1 MHSLVKDNLSSFE
14 GNLEHLKNEI
24 GSLRTGRVSPS
35 LVEKILVESYGT
47 KTELL
52 QLASIMAPEP
62 QTIVIKPWDRNI
74 LKDIERAIT
83 ASDVRV
89 NPIVDGDLVRLNF
102 PPLTEEN
109 RKELVKLLNKKVEDG
124 KVSIKMTR
132 EKIKD
137 QILDAEREKLISED
151 EKFKAL
157 EELDEATKEYNEKI
171 KLLGEAKEKEIM
183 TI

>member
-1 MHSLVKDNLSSFE
+1 MHSLVKDNFSQFE
-14 GNLEHLKNEI
+14 KNLEFFKTDIN
-24 GSLRTGRVSPS
+24 SLRTGRVSPS

-52 QLASIMAPEP
+52 QLASIMSPEP

-83 ASDVRV
+83 SSDIRV
-89 NPIVDGDLVRLNF
+89 NPVIDGDLVRLNF
-102 PPLTEEN
+102 PSLTEEN
-109 RKELVKLLNKKVEDG
+109 RKELVKILHKKLEDG
-124 KVSIKMTR
+124 RVTIKMTR

-137 QILDAEREKLISED
+137 EVLAAEREKIISED
-151 EKFKAL
+151 EKFQAL
-157 EELDEATKEYNEKI
+157 EDLDDVTKEFNEKI
-171 KLLGEAKEKEIM
+171 KQLGEAKEKEIM